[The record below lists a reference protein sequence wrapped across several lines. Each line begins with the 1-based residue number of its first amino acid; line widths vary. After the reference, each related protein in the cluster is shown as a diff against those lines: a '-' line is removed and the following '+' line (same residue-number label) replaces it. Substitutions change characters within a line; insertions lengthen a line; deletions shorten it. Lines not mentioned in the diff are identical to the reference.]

1 MMFVTRKHLSRRT
14 FLRGAGVTLAL
25 PLLESMVPAQT
36 PLRQTAAVPKSRL
49 GCIYVPHG
57 AVMDK
62 WTPATVGSG
71 FEFTEILKPLEPY
84 RDHLCVIS
92 NTAHAL
98 AGGVGSDAGADHAR
112 SAAAYLSGAHPARGV
127 EPRVG
132 ITLDQVAAQA
142 VGQETPLPSIELSIE
157 EVGVSCGSGYPCA
170 YTNSISWKAA
180 TAPNPMEN
188 NPQVVFEKL
197 FGDGSNPAE
206 RLQRKRKDRS
216 ILDAITEKVSR
227 LEKDLPTSDRVRID
241 EYLADIREIE
251 RRIQKTESQVSA
263 ELQIPN
269 APVGIPE
276 SFDEHAKMMF
286 DLKVLAYKADI
297 TRISTMMYARDLSP
311 ATYPLSGI
319 RDGFHTCSHHSNN
332 RANMDN
338 FSKINRYHA
347 ETLAY
352 FLGKLKATPDGDGSL
367 LDHSMILY
375 GSSMADGNQ
384 HDHHPLPVLVAGG
397 AFGNLKGGRHIRTAD
412 RTPMSN
418 VLLTILNKLGIQRES
433 FGDSNGTIAI

>member
-1 MMFVTRKHLSRRT
+1 MTFITKKHLSRRT

-57 AVMDK
+57 AIMDK
-62 WTPATVGSG
+62 WTPATEGSG
-71 FEFTEILKPLEPY
+71 FEFTEILKPLEPF
-84 RDHLCVIS
+84 RDHICVIS
-92 NTAHAL
+92 NTGHAL

-112 SAAAYLSGAHPARGV
+112 SAAAYLSGAHPERGV

-132 ITLDQVAAQA
+132 ASLDQVAADA
-142 VGQETPLPSIELSIE
+142 IGQDTPLPSIELSIE

-170 YTNSISWKAA
+170 YTNTISWKTA
-180 TAPNPMEN
+180 TTPNPMEN

-206 RLQRKRKDRS
+206 RLLRKRKDRS
-216 ILDAITEKVSR
+216 ILDAITEKVSM
-227 LEKDLPTSDRVRID
+227 LQNDLPATDRVRIN
-241 EYLADIREIE
+241 EYLDDIREIE
-251 RRIQKTESQVSA
+251 RRIQKAENQASA
-263 ELQIPN
+263 DLQIPN

-276 SFDEHAKMMF
+276 SFDDHAKLMF

-311 ATYPLSGI
+311 ATYPLSGV
-319 RDGFHTCSHHSNN
+319 REGFHTSSHHSNN

-347 ETLAY
+347 EALAY
-352 FLGKLKATPDGDGSL
+352 FLGKLKSSPDGDGSL

-384 HDHHPLPVLVAGG
+384 HDHYPLPILVAGG
-397 AFGNLKGGRHIRTAD
+397 AFGTVKGGRHIRAAD

-418 VLLTILNKLGIQRES
+418 VLLTILKKLGIQRES